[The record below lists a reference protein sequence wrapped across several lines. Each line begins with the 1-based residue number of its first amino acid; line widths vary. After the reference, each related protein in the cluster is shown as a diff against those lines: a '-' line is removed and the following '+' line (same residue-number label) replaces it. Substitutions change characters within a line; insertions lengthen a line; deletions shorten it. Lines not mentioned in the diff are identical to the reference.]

1 VSVRGRRPRTDH
13 LSKYRWPMTTQTR
26 SRDDLQTQSTPTRRI
41 LGLLRQVYRARA
53 AYLSLLPGLALF
65 GIFIVYPMLYSLRI
79 SFYDWNIIKPVK
91 SELVGLDNY
100 RAVLSNP
107 IFRRA
112 VLNTLAYTAITV
124 PGQMIVALVVAI
136 LLDQKI
142 RGKTF
147 FRVAYYLP
155 VITSWVIVT
164 LIFEY
169 LFNSQAG
176 LINYVLRDVLRL
188 VHNPVRWLADPLLTM
203 VPILLLGIWKGV
215 GWSAIIL
222 LAALQAIPVELLE
235 AAAIDGSGP
244 WRRLQHITLPLL
256 RPTLVFLLVVLV
268 IGGLNVYISVL
279 LITDGGQ
286 PLDLTHSVLTLM
298 YKETFDRLDFGGG
311 AAISYLLT
319 IFVFVISVVQIRLLH
334 QRVEH

>member
-1 VSVRGRRPRTDH
+1 
-13 LSKYRWPMTTQTR
+13 MTTRGMIETF
-26 SRDDLQTQSTPTRRI
+26 PTRLCTLVRSAF
-41 LGLLRQVYRARA
+41 RARM
-53 AYLSLLPGLALF
+53 AYLFLLPGLALF
-65 GIFIVYPMLYSLRI
+65 TLFVVYPMLYSLRI
-79 SFYDWNIIKPVK
+79 SFYDWNIIRPER
-91 SELVGLDNY
+91 SAFVGLDNY
-100 RAVLSNP
+100 ATILQDP

-112 VLNTLAYTAITV
+112 VLNTLAYTLVTV
-124 PGQMIVALVVAI
+124 PAQIVLALIVAL
-136 LLDQKI
+136 LLDQEI
-142 RGKTF
+142 RGRTF

-176 LINYVLRDVLRL
+176 LVNYLLRDVLHL
-188 VHNPVRWLADPLLTM
+188 VDEPIRWLADPILTM
-203 VPILLLGIWKGV
+203 VPIHLLGIWKGV

-222 LAALQAIPVELLE
+222 LAALQEIPADLLE
-235 AAAIDGSGP
+235 AAAVDGAGP
-244 WRRLQHITLPLL
+244 WQRLRHVTLPLL

-279 LITDGGQ
+279 LITDGGR

-298 YKETFDRLDFGGG
+298 YKETFDRLNFSGG

-319 IFVFVISVVQIRLLH
+319 AFVFVISLLQIRLLRR
-334 QRVEH
+334 RVEY

>member
-1 VSVRGRRPRTDH
+1 MEARPSPPLRG
-13 LSKYRWPMTTQTR
+13 
-26 SRDDLQTQSTPTRRI
+26 
-41 LGLLRQVYRARA
+41 LGLLRQVYRARM
-53 AYLSLLPGLALF
+53 AYMFLLPGLMLF
-65 GIFIVYPMLYSLRI
+65 AAFVIYPMLYSLRI
-79 SFYDWNIIKPVK
+79 SFYDWNVIKPAK
-91 SELVGLDNY
+91 SEFLGLKNY
-100 RAVLSNP
+100 RMLLTAPV
-107 IFRRA
+107 FRRA

-124 PGQMIVALVVAI
+124 PGQMTLALIVAV

-176 LINYVLRDVLRL
+176 MINYLLRDVLHL
-188 VHNPVRWLADPLLTM
+188 VDEPIRWLADPVLAM
-203 VPILLLGIWKGV
+203 VPINLLGIWKGV
-215 GWSAIIL
+215 GWSAIIM
-222 LAALQAIPVELLE
+222 LAALQEIPGELLE
-235 AAAIDGSGP
+235 AAAVDGAGP
-244 WRRLQHITLPLL
+244 WSRLRGITLPLL

-279 LITDGGQ
+279 LMTDGGQ

-298 YKETFDRLDFGGG
+298 YKETFDRLNFGGG

-319 IFVFVISVVQIRLLH
+319 TFVFFISVLQIRLLRR
-334 QRVEH
+334 RVEY

>member
-1 VSVRGRRPRTDH
+1 MATSVEEQIEIVDRP
-13 LSKYRWPMTTQTR
+13 SPPV
-26 SRDDLQTQSTPTRRI
+26 RD
-41 LGLLRQVYRARA
+41 LGLLRQVYRARM
-53 AYLSLLPGLALF
+53 AYLFLLPGLMLF
-65 GIFIVYPMLYSLRI
+65 AAFVIYPMLYSLRI
-79 SFYDWNIIKPVK
+79 SFYDWNVIKPAK
-91 SELVGLDNY
+91 SEFVGWDNY
-100 RAVLSNP
+100 QVLLTAP

-124 PGQMIVALVVAI
+124 PGQMTLALIVAV

-176 LINYVLRDVLRL
+176 MINYLLRDVLHL
-188 VHNPVRWLADPLLTM
+188 VNKPIRWLADPILAM
-203 VPILLLGIWKGV
+203 VPINLLGIWKGV
-215 GWSAIIL
+215 GWSAIIM
-222 LAALQAIPVELLE
+222 LAALQEIPSELLE
-235 AAAIDGSGP
+235 AAAVDGAGP
-244 WRRLQHITLPLL
+244 WSRLRGITLPLL

-279 LITDGGQ
+279 LMTDGGQ

-298 YKETFDRLDFGGG
+298 YKETFDRLNFGGG

-319 IFVFVISVVQIRLLH
+319 TFVFFISVLQIRLLRR
-334 QRVEH
+334 RVEY

>member
-1 VSVRGRRPRTDH
+1 MP
-13 LSKYRWPMTTQTR
+13 
-26 SRDDLQTQSTPTRRI
+26 
-41 LGLLRQVYRARA
+41 GLL
-53 AYLSLLPGLALF
+53 LF
-65 GIFIVYPMLYSLRI
+65 AIFMVYPMLYSLRI
-79 SFYDWNIIKPVK
+79 SLYDWNIIAPQR
-91 SELVGLDNY
+91 STFVGLDNY
-100 RAVLSNP
+100 RGFLTNP

-112 VLNTLAYTAITV
+112 VLNTLGYTAITV
-124 PGQMIVALVVAI
+124 PGQLVLALIVAI
-136 LLDQKI
+136 LLDQDI

-169 LFNSQAG
+169 LFNSQSG
-176 LINYVLRDVLRL
+176 LVNYLLLDVLR
-188 VHNPVRWLADPLLTM
+188 VVDYRIRWMADPILVM
-203 VPILLLGIWKGV
+203 VPVTILGIWKGI

-222 LAALQAIPVELLE
+222 LAALQEIPSEMLE
-235 AAAIDGSGP
+235 AAAVDGASP
-244 WRRLQHITLPLL
+244 WHRLWHITLPLL

-268 IGGLNVYISVL
+268 IGGLNVYISIL

-298 YKETFDRLDFGGG
+298 YKETFERLNFGGG

-319 IFVFVISVVQIRLLH
+319 AFVFVISVIQIRLLRR
-334 QRVEH
+334 RVET

>member
-1 VSVRGRRPRTDH
+1 MATVTEEQINLRVQTSLSARSRVLLRRVYRGR
-13 LSKYRWPMTTQTR
+13 M
-26 SRDDLQTQSTPTRRI
+26 
-41 LGLLRQVYRARA
+41 
-53 AYLSLLPGLALF
+53 AYLFLIPGLVLF
-65 GIFIVYPMLYSLRI
+65 VLFVIYPMLYSLRI
-79 SFYDWNIIKPVK
+79 SFYDWNVIKPTK
-91 SELVGLDNY
+91 SEFVGLDNY
-100 RAVLSNP
+100 KMLLTNP

-124 PGQMIVALVVAI
+124 PGQMILALVVAI

-176 LINYVLRDVLRL
+176 LINYLLRDVLHW
-188 VHNPVRWLADPLLTM
+188 VDKPIRWLADPILVM
-203 VPILLLGIWKGV
+203 VPINLLGIWKGV

-222 LAALQAIPVELLE
+222 LAALQAIPTELLE
-235 AAAIDGSGP
+235 VAAVDGADA
-244 WRRLQHITLPLL
+244 WRRFRHITLPLL

-268 IGGLNVYISVL
+268 IGGLNVYISGL
-279 LITDGGQ
+279 LITDGGR
-286 PLDLTHSVLTLM
+286 PLDLTHFVLTLM
-298 YKETFDRLDFGGG
+298 YKETFDRLNFGGG
-311 AAISYLLT
+311 AAISYLLS
-319 IFVFVISVVQIRLLH
+319 ISVFVISIVQLRLLR
-334 QRVEH
+334 QRVEY

>member
-1 VSVRGRRPRTDH
+1 MATWTEERTKLEAQPSLPVRS
-13 LSKYRWPMTTQTR
+13 LV
-26 SRDDLQTQSTPTRRI
+26 
-41 LGLLRQVYRARA
+41 LLRRVYRARM
-53 AYLSLLPGLALF
+53 AYLFLLPGLALF
-65 GIFIVYPMLYSLRI
+65 VLFIIYPMLYSLRI
-79 SFYDWNIIKPVK
+79 SFYDWNVIKPIK
-91 SELVGLDNY
+91 SDFVGLDNY
-100 RAVLSNP
+100 KALLTDR

-124 PGQMIVALVVAI
+124 PGQMILALFVAI

-176 LINYVLRDVLRL
+176 LINYLLRDVLQL
-188 VHNPVRWLADPLLTM
+188 VDRPIRWLADPILVM
-203 VPILLLGIWKGV
+203 VPINLLGVWKGV

-222 LAALQAIPVELLE
+222 LAALQEIPSELLE
-235 AAAIDGSGP
+235 AAAVDGAGP
-244 WRRLQHITLPLL
+244 WYRFRHITLPLL
-256 RPTLVFLLVVLV
+256 RSTLVFLLVVLV
-268 IGGLNVYISVL
+268 IGGLNVYISGL
-279 LITDGGQ
+279 LMTDGGQ
-286 PLDLTHSVLTLM
+286 PLDLTHFVLTLM
-298 YKETFDRLDFGGG
+298 YKETFDRLNFGGG

-319 IFVFVISVVQIRLLH
+319 IFVFVISVLQIRLLR
-334 QRVEH
+334 QRVEY

>member
-1 VSVRGRRPRTDH
+1 LTTLTEQRSARKARP
-13 LSKYRWPMTTQTR
+13 S
-26 SRDDLQTQSTPTRRI
+26 
-41 LGLLRQVYRARA
+41 LLRRGLDLVHRIYCART
-53 AYLSLLPGLALF
+53 AYLFLLPGLVLF
-65 GIFIVYPMLYSLRI
+65 VLFVVYPMLYSLRI
-79 SFYDWNIIKPVK
+79 SFYDWNVIKPDK
-91 SELVGLDNY
+91 SAWVGLDNY
-100 RAVLSNP
+100 RMLLASP

-124 PGQMIVALVVAI
+124 PAQMILALVVAI

-176 LINYVLRDVLRL
+176 LINYLLRDLLHL
-188 VHNPVRWLADPLLTM
+188 VDEPIRWLADPILTM
-203 VPILLLGIWKGV
+203 VPINLLGIWKGV

-222 LAALQAIPVELLE
+222 LAALQAIPSELLE
-235 AAAIDGSGP
+235 AAAIDGAGA
-244 WRRLQHITLPLL
+244 WRRLRHVTLPLL
-256 RPTLVFLLVVLV
+256 RPTLVFLLVVLI

-279 LITDGGQ
+279 LMTDGGR
-286 PLDLTHSVLTLM
+286 PMDLTHSVLTLM
-298 YKETFDRLDFGGG
+298 YKETFDRLNFGGG
-311 AAISYLLT
+311 AAISYMLT
-319 IFVFVISVVQIRLLH
+319 VFIFVISVVQIRLLR
-334 QRVEH
+334 QRVEY

>member
-1 VSVRGRRPRTDH
+1 MATWTEERTKLEAQPSLPVRS
-13 LSKYRWPMTTQTR
+13 LV
-26 SRDDLQTQSTPTRRI
+26 
-41 LGLLRQVYRARA
+41 LLRRVYRARM
-53 AYLSLLPGLALF
+53 AYLFLLPGLALF
-65 GIFIVYPMLYSLRI
+65 VLFIIYPMLYSLRI
-79 SFYDWNIIKPVK
+79 SFYDWNVIKPIK
-91 SELVGLDNY
+91 SDFVGLDNY
-100 RAVLSNP
+100 KALLTDP

-124 PGQMIVALVVAI
+124 PGQMILALFVAI

-176 LINYVLRDVLRL
+176 LINYLLRDVLQL
-188 VHNPVRWLADPLLTM
+188 VDRPIRWLADPILVM
-203 VPILLLGIWKGV
+203 VPINLLGVWKGV

-222 LAALQAIPVELLE
+222 LAALQEIPSELLE
-235 AAAIDGSGP
+235 AAAVDGAGP
-244 WRRLQHITLPLL
+244 WYRFRHITLPLL
-256 RPTLVFLLVVLV
+256 RSTLVFLLVVLV
-268 IGGLNVYISVL
+268 IGGLNVYISGL
-279 LITDGGQ
+279 LMTDGGQ
-286 PLDLTHSVLTLM
+286 PLDLTHFVLTLM
-298 YKETFDRLDFGGG
+298 YKETFDRLNFGGG

-319 IFVFVISVVQIRLLH
+319 VFVFVISVLQIRLLR
-334 QRVEH
+334 QRVEY